1 MSLVETRA
9 LMDTMKELINLLSN
23 VEAKTE
29 KINNDLPKTKN
40 TLGTFR
46 ELERVVLRYM
56 VLAKRIGVSDDINK
70 AIDIVSRLILLLTMA
85 QMSMNMLM
93 RGTPTGILMGIAGVG
108 LTALSMGNPLEGY

>member
-1 MSLVETRA
+1 MSLIETRE
-9 LMDTMKELINLLSN
+9 LMETMKELISLLGT
-23 VEAKTE
+23 VEAKTD

-46 ELERVVLRYM
+46 ELERVVLRYL
-56 VLAKRIGVSDDINK
+56 VLARKIGVSDDVNK

-93 RGTPTGILMGIAGVG
+93 RGTPAGVLMGIAGVG
-108 LTALSMGNPLEGY
+108 MTALSMGNPLEGY